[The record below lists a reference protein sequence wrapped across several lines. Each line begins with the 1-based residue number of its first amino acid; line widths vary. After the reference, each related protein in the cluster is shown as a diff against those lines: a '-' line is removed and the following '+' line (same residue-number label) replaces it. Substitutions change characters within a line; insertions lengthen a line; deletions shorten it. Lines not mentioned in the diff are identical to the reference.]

1 MLVFQGV
8 HYIPTSCHPWRF
20 FAFDLATKG
29 RAQPVR
35 ALGVKPVGCGVADR
49 SQVAVVSGK
58 RTVFTEMVAQNIVN
72 FVMQCYG
79 FKVVDY

>member
-1 MLVFQGV
+1 M
-8 HYIPTSCHPWRF
+8 
-20 FAFDLATKG
+20 
-29 RAQPVR
+29 
-35 ALGVKPVGCGVADR
+35 KPVGCGVADR

-58 RTVFTEMVAQNIVN
+58 RTVFTEMVAKHIVN